1 MGMSCGSATHLKH
14 LVWPAVGVV
23 GGQGGGR
30 PAAACVASIM
40 QTDGVLAV
48 QGDQRVILRREVG
61 IVELAQLCPGSVGR
75 GCVKMRRR
83 RWWSRLLLSRQ
94 TCQHS
99 LRQLEL
105 FTSTQW
111 PVGTQSHKQVRQY
124 NKKKS
129 CQFIM
134 CFTAV
139 PITKEFM
146 GIVQCAHWTRR

>member
-1 MGMSCGSATHLKH
+1 MSRGGATHLQH

-23 GGQGGGR
+23 GGRGGGR
-30 PAAACVASIM
+30 PAAACVTAVM

-61 IVELAQLCPGSVGR
+61 VVELAQLRPGSVWR
-75 GCVKMRRR
+75 GWVKMRRR
-83 RWWSRLLLSRQ
+83 RRSLLLLSRQ

-111 PVGTQSHKQVRQY
+111 PVGTQSHNQVRQY
-124 NKKKS
+124 
-129 CQFIM
+129 
-134 CFTAV
+134 
-139 PITKEFM
+139 
-146 GIVQCAHWTRR
+146 